1 MYANASFI
9 LLCCIFFF
17 KPPYTVLPDSLGGAN
32 FGPEQYVLLIGH
44 TKHISCAGRFWNRW
58 SLCPDDA
65 SACEQSMWAFFLRKI
80 FLLLISWV
88 EMNYFFLNAT
98 SMIETQCWHLNWVW
112 SKTNNQQ
119 NSFARRWQQV
129 TQVRMGDS
137 QCHAVQLRR
146 YFHR

>member
-1 MYANASFI
+1 MLVLFSCAASFF
-9 LLCCIFFF
+9 LIFQTTLPGTCRQPARCKFW
-17 KPPYTVLPDSLGGAN
+17 PRAVL
-32 FGPEQYVLLIGH
+32 LLIGH
-44 TKHISCAGRFWNRW
+44 MKHISCAGRFWNWW

-65 SACEQSMWAFFLRKI
+65 SACEQSMWAFFFEKVSFVVD
-80 FLLLISWV
+80 FLSW
-88 EMNYFFLNAT
+88 NHLFFLNAT

-112 SKTNNQQ
+112 NKTSNQQ
-119 NSFARRWQQV
+119 NSFARRWQQA